1 MILTNIEIDKILKL
15 ATNNTLDTISKLQA
29 IAILKNKTDLF
40 IAINTIF
47 KNLKIEEITEIE
59 KIIRDLLIR
68 KLDIREVDLILRK
81 RSFK

>member
-1 MILTNIEIDKILKL
+1 MILTNIQIDEILKL
-15 ATNNTLDTISKLQA
+15 TTNNTLDTVTKTQA

-40 IAINTIF
+40 IAINTVF
-47 KNLKIEEITEIE
+47 KDLKIEEITEIE

-68 KLDIREVDLILRK
+68 KLDIREVDLIIKK